1 MKDLKKVVI
10 SKKQE
15 DMLNNIFSIK
25 VNDTYVF
32 SNEQGKTLLDQL
44 AGSGVEVIIDK

>member
-25 VNDTYVF
+25 VNDKYLF
-32 SNEQGKTLLDQL
+32 NNMQGRTLLDQL
-44 AGSGVEVIIDK
+44 IENGAEVIIEK